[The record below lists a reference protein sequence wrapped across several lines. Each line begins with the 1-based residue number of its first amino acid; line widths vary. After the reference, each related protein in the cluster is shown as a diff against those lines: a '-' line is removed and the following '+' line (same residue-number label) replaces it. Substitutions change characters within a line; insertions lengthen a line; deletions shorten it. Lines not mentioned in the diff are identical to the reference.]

1 LERLWASV
9 FSVNWDSVK
18 NAGRVFEARLRRAA
32 WMDGVVIDK
41 LIYSVVREYWEK
53 QREEKEDVWER
64 DDLEL
69 LEGKSSS

>member
-1 LERLWASV
+1 
-9 FSVNWDSVK
+9 
-18 NAGRVFEARLRRAA
+18 
-32 WMDGVVIDK
+32 VIDK